1 LNLIRGNFDVTACSV
16 AQVKPRHGT
25 NHLPAFMPDGI
36 SIAKNGEVR
45 RLRET
50 DSSDDERSELERS
63 RHSKFSGFKRNSQ
76 VQSFKFRS
84 FHVNG

>member
-1 LNLIRGNFDVTACSV
+1 
-16 AQVKPRHGT
+16 
-25 NHLPAFMPDGI
+25 MPDGI

-63 RHSKFSGFKRNSQ
+63 RHRKILRFQTNSQ
-76 VQSFKFRS
+76 VSK
-84 FHVNG
+84 FHVSKASRQLLKRNCEALNLETLQP